1 MPLATSPAAPFASAS
16 STFPLSVTT
25 PSLVVTCTWL
35 PLTRSS
41 AKGAILVLD
50 VIQESLTPVFTSW
63 VVLLILSLVLSALS
77 STLSFVVGLS
87 ALVCAKAG
95 PVAKTSAA
103 MLRLVTAIRCRIV
116 HGSSRKIGSLPYRLN
131 LGHLPLQHMLALH
144 DPSPRAGR
152 EHATRAYSRLCKRCA
167 ELCHEWTA
175 LELPVVQC
183 FSMGRANKQ
192 PACPRQASERVTGRR
207 SYKVDHVRRC
217 EGEQWLALRH
227 VPHRS

>member
-1 MPLATSPAAPFASAS
+1 MVFTSPVNDATPLFTSTLGSFSVGSLRSLVCTFLAMILSSCVTAARCAGATTCSSSFTLLTPSMPLATSPAAPFASAS

-41 AKGAILVLD
+41 AKRAILVLD
-50 VIQESLTPVFTSW
+50 VIQESLTPVFTPW

-77 STLSFVVGLS
+77 SILSFVVGLS

-116 HGSSRKIGSLPYRLN
+116 HGSSRKIGSLPYRPN
-131 LGHLPLQHMLALH
+131 LGHFPLQHILALH
-144 DPSPRAGR
+144 DPSPRR
-152 EHATRAYSRLCKRCA
+152 ERA
-167 ELCHEWTA
+167 
-175 LELPVVQC
+175 
-183 FSMGRANKQ
+183 
-192 PACPRQASERVTGRR
+192 
-207 SYKVDHVRRC
+207 
-217 EGEQWLALRH
+217 
-227 VPHRS
+227 